1 MQQDIYLVVGIIIL
15 VLAIPAV
22 VSAFSDGRVPRAAA
36 VMVLI
41 GGVLIALALNQQPGG
56 YTVED
61 IPMVFTR
68 VIALI
73 VN

>member
-56 YTVED
+56 YAVED